1 MQYNQPNFHF
11 FLTMEGLDKSLQS
24 ALYPAQKQV
33 FAFSTAAAGSSK
45 LYEKERRKIKLHV
58 FFFVLRL
65 FVCCMVPF
73 YLCIVNCTVCFET
86 NLRVQ

>member
-45 LYEKERRKIKLHV
+45 LYEKERRKVKLHV
-58 FFFVLRL
+58 FSLYYACLYVAW
-65 FVCCMVPF
+65 
-73 YLCIVNCTVCFET
+73 YLSICV
-86 NLRVQ
+86 